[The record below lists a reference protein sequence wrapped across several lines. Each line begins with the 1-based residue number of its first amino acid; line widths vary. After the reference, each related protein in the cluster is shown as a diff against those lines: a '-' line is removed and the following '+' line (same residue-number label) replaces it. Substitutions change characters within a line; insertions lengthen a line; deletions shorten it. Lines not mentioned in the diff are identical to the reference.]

1 MIRAFADA
9 SVIYSAVHSATG
21 ASRELLRRHRAGLV
35 QLVVSDYALV
45 EAKRNL
51 VKDTPD
57 LAHAIDLFFEI
68 YAFELVAPD
77 LKSIQEAATYTVTK
91 DAPIVAAAK
100 HGLCKYLLTYD
111 RQHLLGIRQVAE
123 KSGLTICTPGDL
135 VQLLGRT
142 E

>member
-9 SVIYSAVHSATG
+9 SVLYSAIHSATG
-21 ASRELLRRHRAGLV
+21 ASRELLRRHRDG
-35 QLVVSDYALV
+35 QLRLIVSDYALV

-51 VKDTPD
+51 VQDTPG
-57 LAHAIDLFFEI
+57 LAAAIDLVFEI
-68 YAFELVAPD
+68 YAFEVVTPD
-77 LKSIQEAATYTVTK
+77 PESIQEAAVYTAMK

-100 HGLCKYLLTYD
+100 IGLCKYLLTYD
-111 RQHLLGIRQVAE
+111 RQHLLGVPQVAE

-135 VQLLGRT
+135 VQVLRRT